1 MKGVVNIVVTK
12 SIKLDDKIV
21 EDLELVAKGLNE
33 KAGAD
38 VYDFSNVIRVA
49 LNQYLNSENIKEII
63 ESVRQKEYGNINDLL
78 HASESSL
85 NKDWLKPEEDKAWA
99 NL

>member
-1 MKGVVNIVVTK
+1 MVTK
-12 SIKLDDKIV
+12 SIKLDDKLV

-63 ESVRQKEYGNINDLL
+63 ESVRQKKFGNINDLL
-78 HASESSL
+78 QASESSL

>member
-1 MKGVVNIVVTK
+1 MITK
-12 SIKLDDKIV
+12 SIKLDDTIV

-38 VYDFSNVIRVA
+38 VYDFSNVVRVA
-49 LNQYLNSENIKEII
+49 LNQYLNNKTIKETI
-63 ESVRQKEYGNINDLL
+63 ESVRQKEFGTGNDLL
-78 HASESSL
+78 LVSQSSL
-85 NKDWLKPEEDKAWA
+85 NKDWLRPEEDKAWA

>member
-1 MKGVVNIVVTK
+1 MITK
-12 SIKLDDKIV
+12 SIKLDDTIV

-38 VYDFSNVIRVA
+38 VYDFSNVVRVA
-49 LNQYLNSENIKEII
+49 LNQYLNNKTIKETI
-63 ESVRQKEYGNINDLL
+63 ESVRQKEFGTGNDLL
-78 HASESSL
+78 FVSQSSL
-85 NKDWLKPEEDKAWA
+85 NKDWLRPEEDKAWA

>member
-1 MKGVVNIVVTK
+1 MVTK
-12 SIKLDDKIV
+12 SIKLDDKLV

-63 ESVRQKEYGNINDLL
+63 ESVRQKKFSNINDLL
-78 HASESSL
+78 QASESSL